1 MTRPS
6 AHGILELMRREELN
20 YSLRPR
26 HPERDS
32 VYADYRSRSEQFRS
46 ETEGWKSISY
56 GESERC
62 SIDWFPPQLKPG
74 AGAAAPHAPAPLFIF
89 IHGGFWRAL
98 DHRLFSFIAQEYVKR
113 GIAVAMLGYQLAP
126 EVRVTDIFE
135 QVSSA
140 VRLLNTQAAQLDF
153 DPHRVCIS
161 GHSAGGQ
168 LAAMLSGTPPE
179 DLGGYPFVSVVPVS
193 GVFSLPPLLLT
204 TVNHDVRMTPDE
216 ALSMSPS
223 VLPHFYC
230 DDFLVAVGGRETEG
244 FIGQSRDFV
253 DIVKGLGISASLQ
266 IVPDR
271 THFDILEE
279 LASPGFELFE
289 RVQQQL
295 LAPLLS
301 PHQQLQG
308 RPS

>member
-1 MTRPS
+1 MEVSSYR
-6 AHGILELMRREELN
+6 ILELVQREELN

-32 VYADYRSRSEQFRS
+32 VYADYRTRSEQFRAQA
-46 ETEGWKSISY
+46 EGWKSISY

-62 SIDWFPPQLKPG
+62 AIDWFPPLKP
-74 AGAAAPHAPAPLFIF
+74 AGADAGAPQAPAPLLIF

-98 DHRLFSFIAQEYVKR
+98 DHRLFSFIAHEYVKR

-135 QVSSA
+135 QVCSA
-140 VRLLNTQAAQLDF
+140 VRLLNAQAAELNF

-168 LAAMLSGTPPE
+168 LAAMLSGTPP
-179 DLGGYPFVSVVPVS
+179 DQLGGHPLVSVVPVS

-216 ALSMSPS
+216 ALRMSPS
-223 VLPHFYC
+223 VLTRFYGAQ
-230 DDFLVAVGGRETEG
+230 FLVAVGGLETEG

-253 DIVKGLGISASLQ
+253 DTVKGLGIPASLQ
-266 IVPDR
+266 IVPGR

-289 RVQQQL
+289 RVLEQ
-295 LAPLLS
+295 LLS
-301 PHQQLQG
+301 PHL
-308 RPS
+308 SET